1 MTKEQPEWLIKQKSL
16 YGLEVP
22 TSVLTNLASG
32 KTPIW
37 LACRWPLYPSAFRE

>member
-1 MTKEQPEWLIKQKSL
+1 MTKQSGWLTHQKSL

-32 KTPIW
+32 KTPAG
-37 LACRWPLYPSAFRE
+37 L